1 MLVKHESTYGCVN
14 ACKIT
19 HTIDNKDNTGCNSIG
34 DTAENVLNLSL
45 SDSQNINQN
54 SYPITDSDDTDIED
68 NLENDVFSNFKIV
81 DKDEENIDNT
91 NNENEHCR

>member
-1 MLVKHESTYGCVN
+1 M
-14 ACKIT
+14 
-19 HTIDNKDNTGCNSIG
+19 
-34 DTAENVLNLSL
+34 

-54 SYPITDSDDTDIED
+54 NYPITDSDDTDIED